1 MSLGGSVTA
10 AIFSTASSSTR
21 PSGHSPV
28 STRSA
33 SRARMGVGPAPHRAS
48 RARETRPPPLSVTSA
63 ATPTS
68 AKSPA
73 RRAISTKRAARSR
86 RQARHADIGQEL
98 LRLQGGGEDP
108 GEELIGRHRTATA
121 LPAERQLGLQ
131 RHHHRRQLGGGIGV
145 RQAPAHGAAMTD
157 RQVADQATGLGD
169 DRQLPPDRAGPLE
182 RVLSR
187 QRADGQTR
195 VHRPD
200 VRQLGDAVHVDQDLG
215 LGEPEVQER
224 HQALSP
230 GQDLGAIPMLG
241 EQGHGFVGGAGRLVL
256 EGRRFHGGL
265 PLVIDRTRTL
275 GEGLSV
281 AREGAAVNA
290 RTVARAILL
299 SPWPR
304 DSGHRRAAH
313 CGLARGGHPGIGS
326 SAWPRTCCGGPR
338 RLV

>member
-1 MSLGGSVTA
+1 M
-10 AIFSTASSSTR
+10 
-21 PSGHSPV
+21 
-28 STRSA
+28 
-33 SRARMGVGPAPHRAS
+33 
-48 RARETRPPPLSVTSA
+48 
-63 ATPTS
+63 
-68 AKSPA
+68 
-73 RRAISTKRAARSR
+73 
-86 RQARHADIGQEL
+86 
-98 LRLQGGGEDP
+98 
-108 GEELIGRHRTATA
+108 
-121 LPAERQLGLQ
+121 
-131 RHHHRRQLGGGIGV
+131 

-187 QRADGQTR
+187 QRADGQAR

-230 GQDLGAIPMLG
+230 GQDLRTIPMLG

-290 RTVARAILL
+290 GGRRCSSTHDTGDGPASRARLDGDGRARLGQRKPAGLRPLAGQQGDDGEGTVGDGRARSEIAQGLGQRLDIGEDGGCHGEDAALVLL
-299 SPWPR
+299 FSLVA
-304 DSGHRRAAH
+304 SGR
-313 CGLARGGHPGIGS
+313 
-326 SAWPRTCCGGPR
+326 
-338 RLV
+338 